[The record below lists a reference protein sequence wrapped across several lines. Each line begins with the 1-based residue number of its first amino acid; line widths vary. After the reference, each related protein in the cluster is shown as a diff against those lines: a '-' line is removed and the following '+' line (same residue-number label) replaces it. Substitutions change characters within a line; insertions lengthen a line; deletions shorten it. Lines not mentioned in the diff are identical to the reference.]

1 MKTACL
7 RRMTLKNKEGI
18 VFVISGPSGAG
29 KGTIM
34 KEYFKKYPTDNS
46 FLSVS
51 ATTRA
56 PRPGEEDG
64 VSYYFKTKEEFE
76 NLIENDGLAEWAQ
89 FCGNYYGTPKAPVN
103 DMISQGKNVLL
114 EIEVQGGSKVKK
126 SFENAV
132 GIFVLPPSFKELKKR
147 LEERNT
153 ETAEVIETR
162 LSRALEE
169 VKELKWYDYILIN
182 DDLDTAVDNFRSIII
197 AESHKVFRNKKI
209 IDEVCEIC

>member
-1 MKTACL
+1 M
-7 RRMTLKNKEGI
+7 KNKEGI

-169 VKELKWYDYILIN
+169 VEELKWYDYILIN